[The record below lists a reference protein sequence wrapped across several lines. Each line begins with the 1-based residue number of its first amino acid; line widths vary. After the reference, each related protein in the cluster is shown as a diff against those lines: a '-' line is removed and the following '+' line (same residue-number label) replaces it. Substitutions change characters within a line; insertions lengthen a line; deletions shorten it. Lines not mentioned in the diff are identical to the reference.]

1 MKESGEGLP
10 LSLSLIPVA
19 MFARYILEFTCAK
32 AVPGMT
38 TDELDSIAHEEIVRR
53 GGYPSPLNY
62 AGFPKSICT
71 SLNNVACHG
80 IPSPDDTMQE
90 GDLLSVDVSI
100 FYKGYHGDNCMSI
113 VVGGKTGDHE
123 AHRKAQRL
131 IEVNEMGLDAGIAAC
146 GPGRFVVPILFQ
158 SSSSNFSFS

>member
-1 MKESGEGLP
+1 
-10 LSLSLIPVA
+10 
-19 MFARYILEFTCAK
+19 MFARYILEFTCGK

-71 SLNNVACHG
+71 SLNHVACHG
-80 IPSPDDTMQE
+80 IPSPDDVMEE

-100 FYKGYHGDNCMSI
+100 FYKGFHGDNCMSV
-113 VVGGKTGDHE
+113 VVGGKKANPD
-123 AHRKAQRL
+123 AQRL
-131 IEVNEMGLDAGIAAC
+131 IEVNEMGLDAAIVAC
-146 GPGRFVVPILFQ
+146 APGRSSFLNPHLFHCLVATDL
-158 SSSSNFSFS
+158 SL